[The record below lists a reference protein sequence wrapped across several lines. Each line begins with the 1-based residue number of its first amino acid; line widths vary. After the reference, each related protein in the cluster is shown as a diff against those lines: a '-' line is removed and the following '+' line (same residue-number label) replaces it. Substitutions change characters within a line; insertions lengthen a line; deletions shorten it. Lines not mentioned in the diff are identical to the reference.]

1 MAVFL
6 NSQIKACWFQIS
18 WRCVDQCLRKRKFD
32 KEKEF
37 KFHRLDYKSHVS

>member
-6 NSQIKACWFQIS
+6 NSQMLN
-18 WRCVDQCLRKRKFD
+18 VDQCLRKRKFD